1 MRVAYKAHH
10 RYLCSALAEDFR
22 ASQCLSLEGARID
35 AAVVEAFFA
44 ALAPA
49 ELDLLD
55 EVLAA
60 QQTERDRL
68 ARQYADQVKRAEYEA
83 RLAQRQYQAV
93 DPDNRL
99 VAGELERRWEL
110 TLRALAEARETAE
123 RFSQTPPAA
132 GLDPV
137 LRQQLRDLGQELP
150 ALWASGR
157 LTAAH
162 QKTLLRSLIH
172 RVILSRPAPETI
184 EIKVVWVSGA
194 FSVLHVPATVHCGSS
209 LHDYD
214 QFVARL
220 LELSTQGYQDTVI
233 AQRLTEEGFRSARR
247 LVVSPKTV
255 EKIRR
260 THRQQTLT
268 GRFQAEDQIEGY
280 WTVGGL
286 ARHLGVSSEWV
297 RNRIARG
304 RVPAQHHPVTR
315 RYLIADD
322 PAILEL
328 LKRELACTPA
338 RRAF

>member
-1 MRVAYKAHH
+1 V
-10 RYLCSALAEDFR
+10 R
-22 ASQCLSLEGARID
+22 AT
-35 AAVVEAFFA
+35 AVCTY
-44 ALAPA
+44 
-49 ELDLLD
+49 DL
-55 EVLAA
+55 
-60 QQTERDRL
+60 
-68 ARQYADQVKRAEYEA
+68 
-83 RLAQRQYQAV
+83 V

-110 TLRALAEARETAE
+110 ALRALAEARETAE
-123 RFSQTPPAA
+123 RFAQTPPAS

-137 LRQQLRDLGQELP
+137 LRQHLHDLGQAMP
-150 ALWASGR
+150 TLWASGR
-157 LTAAH
+157 LTPVHKKA
-162 QKTLLRSLIH
+162 LLRSLIR
-172 RVILSRPAPETI
+172 RVILSRPAAETI
-184 EIKVVWVSGA
+184 EVKVVWVSGA
-194 FSVLHVPATVHCGSS
+194 FSVLHVPTTVHRGSS

-220 LELSTQGYQDTVI
+220 LELSAQGYQDAVI
-233 AQRLTEEGFRSARR
+233 AQRLTEEGFRSARQ

-260 THRQQTLT
+260 THRQKALT
-268 GRFQAEDQIEGY
+268 GRFQAEDQIEGC

-304 RVPAQHHPVTR
+304 RVPARQHPLAR

-322 PAILEL
+322 PTILEL